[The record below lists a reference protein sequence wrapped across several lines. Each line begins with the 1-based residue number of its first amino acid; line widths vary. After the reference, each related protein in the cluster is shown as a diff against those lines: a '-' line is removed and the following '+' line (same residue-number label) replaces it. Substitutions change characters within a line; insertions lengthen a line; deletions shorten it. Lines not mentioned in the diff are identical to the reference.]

1 MEKMRVLHVYQSPSF
16 SGAEGYALEV
26 ALHQSRKC
34 DVTFLLKKSAP
45 LEARVR
51 AASSK
56 IDVATEFSDLN
67 LAKFDVVILHSTQEL
82 KHHWPRLALA
92 KIKAKVGSARAPR
105 VIVYTH
111 IWISHSKRD
120 PIHAIPYGVVDQVW
134 TSSEQARGALEKV
147 LPIAKSHIDVVR
159 YGRDIKAFDSSL
171 LSKQAARETLGLPQD
186 AVVVGTIARVDK
198 GKGSREFFDAVT
210 DLMLSRADLHLVM
223 IGSATS
229 SDPKATELDQ
239 AIDRDI
245 ALLTPQIRARVYK
258 KGRIENATALMRA
271 FDLFVL
277 ATYKENFAL
286 TLLEALLAE
295 VPCLAT
301 DSGGSP
307 DVVHPHANGW
317 LYWPESV
324 KSLRETLLT
333 ALEQKNKWADFGKR
347 GRKFVF
353 ENYEFSQVMKT
364 ADEKLHTLVR
374 PDSI

>member
-1 MEKMRVLHVYQSPSF
+1 MRVLHVYQSPSF
-16 SGAEGYALEV
+16 SGAEAYALEV
-26 ALHQSRKC
+26 ALHQSKNF
-34 DVTFLLKKSAP
+34 DVSFVVKKAAP

-51 AASSK
+51 AASSEIK
-56 IDVATEFSDLN
+56 IETKLADVN
-67 LAKFDVVILHSTQEL
+67 LANFDVVILHSTQEL

-92 KIKAKVGSARAPR
+92 KIKAKLGGVRAPR

-134 TSSEQARGALEKV
+134 TSSEQARAALEKV
-147 LPIAKSHIDVVR
+147 LPIGKSHIDVVR

-171 LSKQAARETLGLPQD
+171 LSKHDAREKLGLPQN

-210 DLMLSRADLHLVM
+210 DLMQSRADLHLVM
-223 IGSATS
+223 IGPATS
-229 SDPKATELDQ
+229 GDPKATELDQ

-245 ALLTPQIRARVYK
+245 AELTPQIRARIYK

-286 TLLEALLAE
+286 TLLEAMLAE

-324 KSLRETLLT
+324 KCLRETLLT
-333 ALEQKNKWADFGKR
+333 ALEQKDKWLDFGKL

-364 ADEKLHTLVR
+364 ADEKLHSLVR
-374 PDSI
+374 PDSLS